1 MLTDR
6 PEVYE
11 TDRVEAARRTAP
23 VLVTRPGQVYDLDP
37 TKTDRLWM
45 VQNEVSGAGPR
56 PFEADQRM
64 QQTLYQLD
72 IARPFERWTVLARTA
87 GAPTS
92 LAVGELGLD
101 ATKEYLG
108 FDFWEHRAVGVFTGT
123 LRLPPV
129 EENAVE
135 VVCLRERVDHPQLL
149 ATNRHVSCGGVDLQ
163 SVVWNG
169 SALTGESRVVGGDEY
184 VLYVTES
191 SGWEAVSVEADGTQ
205 AQLGLVSDEAGVRV
219 RRVVVKSAA
228 SRVVNWT
235 LKYHRA
241 P

>member
-1 MLTDR
+1 
-6 PEVYE
+6 
-11 TDRVEAARRTAP
+11 
-23 VLVTRPGQVYDLDP
+23 
-37 TKTDRLWM
+37 
-45 VQNEVSGAGPR
+45 
-56 PFEADQRM
+56 
-64 QQTLYQLD
+64 
-72 IARPFERWTVLARTA
+72 
-87 GAPTS
+87 
-92 LAVGELGLD
+92 
-101 ATKEYLG
+101 
-108 FDFWEHRAVGVFTGT
+108 
-123 LRLPPV
+123 
-129 EENAVE
+129 
-135 VVCLRERVDHPQLL
+135 
-149 ATNRHVSCGGVDLQ
+149 VDLQ